1 MIGQNPYSGNI
12 SPLDELKSFFRKKD
26 VLSRLIL
33 INVVTF
39 TVINVVSLLFYLL
52 NIDQAFV
59 QENGISRLAYYL
71 SLPSDIFS
79 FLLRPWSIITYMF
92 VQEGVFHLFFNML
105 ILYVGGQIFNRFIG
119 ASKLL
124 SVYIISGITG
134 ALLYMLTFNIFPIF
148 GDIVINSFAIGS
160 SAAVL
165 GIFIAAA
172 AYVPNLEM
180 NVIIFGNVKLKYIA
194 ILFIILDILNIRNG
208 NSGGHIAHIGGALYG
223 YLYINQLK
231 KNIDYSLIFN
241 KYWQYLINIF
251 HQKDSKTP
259 FQKVHR
265 NHKRPIT
272 DEEYLKSKNKTQ
284 AEINTILEKIKK
296 SGYESLSSI
305 EKQKLFKESK
315 DS

>member
-12 SPLDELKSFFRKKD
+12 SPLNELKSFFRKKD
-26 VLSRLIL
+26 MLSRLIL

-39 TVINVVSLLFYLL
+39 TVINVISLLFYLL

-59 QENGISRLAYYL
+59 QQNGISRLAYYL

-105 ILYVGGQIFNRFIG
+105 MLYVGGQIFNRFIG
-119 ASKLL
+119 AEKLL
-124 SVYIISGITG
+124 SVYVISGIAG
-134 ALLYMLTFNIFPIF
+134 ALMYMLTFNIFPAF
-148 GDIVINSFAIGS
+148 GTLVNSSFAIGS

-172 AYVPNLEM
+172 TYVPNLEM
-180 NVIIFGNVKLKYIA
+180 NFVILGNVKLKYIA
-194 ILFIILDILNIRNG
+194 ILFIILDLLNIRNG
-208 NSGGHIAHIGGALYG
+208 NSGGHIAHIGGAIYG
-223 YLYINQLK
+223 YFFAIQLK
-231 KNIDYSLIFN
+231 KNIDYSLLFN
-241 KYWQYLINIF
+241 KYWQLVTGIF
-251 HQKDSKTP
+251 HKKGQKP
-259 FQKVHR
+259 HFQNVHR
-265 NHKRPIT
+265 NRKRPIT
-272 DEEYLKSKNKTQ
+272 DEEYLKTKNKTQ

-296 SGYESLSSI
+296 SGYESLTTI
-305 EKQKLFKESK
+305 EKQRLFQASK